1 LNGERILKIEKATE
15 LDRSDGKRALVYKD
29 GVQIG
34 AIRIIRDESAWQF
47 RITAAKN
54 MTQGESL
61 ADLTGEELKKLYEV
75 VSTQK
80 V

>member
-1 LNGERILKIEKATE
+1 MMKIDKATE
-15 LDRSDGKRALVYKD
+15 LDYRDGKRALVYKD
-29 GVQIG
+29 VQIG
-34 AIRIIRDESAWQF
+34 EIRITPPDGSAWQF

-61 ADLTGEELKKLYEV
+61 AVLTGEELKKLYEV

>member
-1 LNGERILKIEKATE
+1 MLNFEKAE
-15 LDRSDGKRALVYKD
+15 GLDRSDGKRALVFKD

-34 AIRIIRDESAWQF
+34 VIRITKDGSAWQF
-47 RITAAKN
+47 RITTTKN

-61 ADLTGEELKKLYEV
+61 ADLTDEELKQLHTAL
-75 VSTQK
+75 STRK

>member
-1 LNGERILKIEKATE
+1 MLKIEKATE
-15 LDRSDGKRALVYKD
+15 LDYRDGKRALVYKD

-34 AIRIIRDESAWQF
+34 NICITRDDSVWQF

-61 ADLTGEELKKLYEV
+61 PDLTGEELERLCKAV
-75 VSTQK
+75 VTK
-80 V
+80 TIPT